1 MTPKRI
7 LFVVMPYEGEVQDRV
22 TSKFYK
28 NSAVKYMPLGVLSV
42 AAHVPEHEVTVL
54 DAASLGIGLEE
65 TISRIEAVQPDILA
79 LSVVT
84 YRAWAMVQILNRTST
99 PIKVVGGPHA
109 TYNADVILRQGA
121 HAVFKGD
128 AERSFPKWLQDGCPR
143 GVIEGG
149 MVDLDLLKFPA
160 RHLMNLSQYEIEPND
175 DLLFNVGRLRLPM
188 YSSKG
193 CPLKCTYCDVQ
204 QKTFNFKSP
213 ERCVEEFEELIGLGA
228 TSIHI
233 LDDAFNIRKDRII
246 RMAQLIE
253 GRGIDVDWSAR
264 GTVETR
270 SEVVNA
276 LGAAGCARLHV
287 GIEHL
292 DDTVLEYFKKAQRFK
307 QISEF
312 TRLCGHANIAILGYF
327 IIGAP
332 METEEY
338 RKSLPQMIENLGIS
352 LPYFNLLS
360 PLAETAYYFQLL
372 EDGTLKKDHWAIFC
386 ANPVKDFEM
395 PSARSLQE
403 DTELQATIDEYV
415 VHFKRKE
422 MPVFVA

>member
-1 MTPKRI
+1 MKI
-7 LFVVMPYEGEVQDRV
+7 LFAVMPYEGEVQDRV

-42 AAHVPEHEVTVL
+42 AAHVPAGTSVEVL
-54 DAASLGIGLEE
+54 DAASLGLDLEE
-65 TISRIEAVQPDILA
+65 TIARIEAVRPDILA

-84 YRAWAMVQILNRTST
+84 YRAWAMVQILSRCSA

-121 HAVFKGD
+121 YAVFKGD
-128 AERSFPKWLQDGCPR
+128 AERSFPKWLRDDCPR
-143 GVIEGG
+143 GIIEGG
-149 MVDLDLLKFPA
+149 IVDLDSLRFPA
-160 RHLMNLSQYEIEPND
+160 RHLMDLKDYEIEPND

-213 ERCVEEFEELIGLGA
+213 ERCVEEFEELVGMGA

-233 LDDAFNIRKDRII
+233 LDDAFNIKKERII
-246 RMAQLIE
+246 RMSQLIE
-253 GRGIDVDWSAR
+253 ERGIDVDWSAR

-270 SEVVNA
+270 AEVVQS
-276 LGAAGCARLHV
+276 LGIAGCKRLHV

-292 DDTVLEYFKKAQRFK
+292 EDTVLAYFRKAQRFK
-307 QISEF
+307 QIAEF
-312 TRLCGHANIAILGYF
+312 ARLCAQAQIAILGYF

-338 RKSLPQMIENLGIS
+338 RKNLPGMIEDLGIT

-372 EDGTLKKDHWAIFC
+372 QDGILKKDYWAIFC

-403 DTELQATIDEYV
+403 DEELQATIDEYV